1 VQVAGLLGSL
11 QLPDLPFA
19 APRAYL
25 TLRSGLWAIWGLV
38 AASGAFF
45 GRPWAR
51 PLLQWGGLALAVWY
65 WVDRLWLAQSDFAR
79 LGLPFRAAVTL
90 AVLGLGLWI
99 LRRPEARRFFEENR
113 A

>member
-1 VQVAGLLGSL
+1 VQVAGVLGSL

-19 APRAYL
+19 APPAYL
-25 TLRSGLWAIWGLV
+25 LFRSVLWASWGLV
-38 AASGAFF
+38 AAGGAFL

-51 PLLQWGGLALAVWY
+51 PLLQGGGVALTVWY
-65 WVDRLWLAQSDFAR
+65 WVDRLWLAQSEYAR
-79 LGLPFRAAVTL
+79 LGLPFRAAASL

-99 LRRPEARRFFEENR
+99 LRRPEARRYFEENR